1 MRKWF
6 VTVVLMAIMLCL
18 SGCTKRELED
28 RYFPLAVE
36 VHKEEEGYRIEY
48 ALPNMGEETGQKKG
62 GEEESEQEEKDTKEE
77 SAVGKTIEE
86 AAKAYAAYVD
96 KYIDSGHTKAIILGP
111 EMLEDANTRKEM
123 LTYFE
128 SHTSF
133 ARSIS
138 VFVYDDEGEES
149 LVTKTASSIDSL
161 GTYLQDLIKNNPD
174 KKGVGTTL
182 GDLLNFWHNNEEEVT
197 IPQVHLKKDKPVAD
211 GEVVFISSP

>member
-1 MRKWF
+1 MRKLF
-6 VTVVLMAIMLCL
+6 VTIVLAVFLLCL

-62 GEEESEQEEKDTKEE
+62 GEKESEQEEKDTKEE
-77 SAVGKTIEE
+77 SATGKTIEE
-86 AAKAYAAYVD
+86 AAKAYGAYVD
-96 KYIDSGHTKAIILGP
+96 KYIDTGHIKAIILGP
-111 EMLEDANTRKEM
+111 EMLEEPETRKEM

-128 SHTSF
+128 NHPSF
-133 ARSIS
+133 ARSVSI
-138 VFVYDDEGEES
+138 FVYDDEGEES
-149 LVTKTASSIDSL
+149 LVTKTASSVDSL

-174 KKGVGTTL
+174 KKEVGKTL
-182 GDLLNFWHNNEEEVT
+182 GDLLNFWHNNEEKII

-211 GEVVFISSP
+211 GECIIKK